1 MFRTTHNSQGQ
12 PQTFFDPQLASKSAA
27 LQRTRG
33 DLRTAEAQ
41 IEQMRAEWKK
51 GDDWRRAALL
61 ELAYAGQDEHADAV
75 AFKAGLEFL
84 MKNRDATA
92 DQVAGAIDAAKKVA
106 AKDRVLL
113 DKSVNIQNTLRRRF
127 F

>member
-61 ELAYAGQDEHADAV
+61 ELAYAGQDEHA
-75 AFKAGLEFL
+75 
-84 MKNRDATA
+84 
-92 DQVAGAIDAAKKVA
+92 
-106 AKDRVLL
+106 
-113 DKSVNIQNTLRRRF
+113 
-127 F
+127 